1 MDVFWCLPFTLLLLH
16 QANQPV
22 HGIMLYDRS
31 GTKLFFLAEVVLSA
45 KDPSLSRPTFS
56 TSQTPSS
63 LCILSPGVLPSSQL
77 LSPVCIDDGAEV
89 TRAAGSSVT
98 FHLQN
103 LHGQAAVWS
112 FHNNV
117 IATVIFGNPP
127 EVIFFDDNYKTRLAF
142 TENGT
147 ALTINQLRMDDA
159 GTYTAKISGVKNTL
173 YLHTLHMYRE
183 LVVPTVTCVAQNCS
197 ANSCSYTLHCTVS
210 GSGSDF
216 GNVSYDW
223 SMEDQP
229 WSKGPMVL
237 VEELPQDKL
246 LLLTCT
252 VRNPI
257 SSRNITII
265 SPAALCAGNSHGTY
279 SSRQVGIVAISV
291 IVVGVLLA
299 VVIFVIYR
307 KCKGQRIFCL
317 PAAEAMNTGAR
328 AEYMTVYAQIGP
340 SQQEHLQSF
349 SNAQQDN
356 TKMPPTPSVDT
367 SQTIY
372 FTVQDADG

>member
-16 QANQPV
+16 QA
-22 HGIMLYDRS
+22 M
-31 GTKLFFLAEVVLSA
+31 
-45 KDPSLSRPTFS
+45 
-56 TSQTPSS
+56 
-63 LCILSPGVLPSSQL
+63 
-77 LSPVCIDDGAEV
+77 CIDDGAEV

-265 SPAALCAGNSHGTY
+265 SPAALCAGTY

>member
-265 SPAALCAGNSHGTY
+265 SPAALCAGTY